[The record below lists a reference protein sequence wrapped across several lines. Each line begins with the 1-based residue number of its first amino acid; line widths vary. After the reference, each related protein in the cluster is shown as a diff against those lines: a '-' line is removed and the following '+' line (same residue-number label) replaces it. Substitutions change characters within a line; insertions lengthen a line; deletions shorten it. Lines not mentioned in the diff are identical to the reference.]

1 MVNIE
6 RDSHKYQKKFLINNI
21 KKSKKLKLSLDKIYN
36 LINEKK
42 DPTVRYIKY
51 INLVYQNPPSS
62 VIDSF
67 LLYFNN
73 YINSNFIT
81 KSGTKEKQLAWEKGW
96 KFNLN
101 RIKKKFNIKFLTPQ
115 FVRKDQ
121 LLRINGKYII
131 SKSSNFEAKLFQTIK
146 LIIFYKYI
154 KNINYIY
161 EFGCGTG
168 HNLIFLSKHFKNLKF
183 IGTGYSRAS
192 QNILSLVNKRFSNIN
207 GFFFDITKPSKDFYI
222 KKNAIVF
229 TVGTMEQVGKKYRKF
244 FKFLR
249 KNKPNIIIHFETFNE
264 LYSNYTITDYLTK
277 KYLSKRNYLKNYLS
291 FLRDREKKKIIKIIK
306 VQRIFGNQFHE
317 GYSCV
322 IYKFVN

>member
-1 MVNIE
+1 MSSE
-6 RDSHKYQKKFLINNI
+6 HYSQKYQKKILIRNI
-21 KKSKKLKLSLDKIYN
+21 NSSNKLKLSLDDIYK
-36 LINEKK
+36 LLGEKK
-42 DPTVRYIKY
+42 DSNTRYIKY
-51 INLVYQNPPSS
+51 KKLFYQIPLPTQ
-62 VIDSF
+62 IDTF
-67 LLYFNN
+67 LLDYFNF
-73 YINSNFIT
+73 INSKFIT
-81 KSGTKEKQLAWEKGW
+81 KSGTYKKYLAWEKGW

-101 RIKKKFNIKFLTPQ
+101 RIKRNFNIKFLTPK

-131 SKSSNFEAKLFQTIK
+131 PKSSNFETKLFQTIK

-183 IGTGYSRAS
+183 IGTDYSRAS
-192 QNILSLVNKRFSNIN
+192 QNILNIVNKRFSNIN
-207 GFFFDITKPSKDFYI
+207 GFFFDITKPSKNFYI
-222 KKNAIVF
+222 KKNSIIF
-229 TVGTMEQVGKKYRKF
+229 TVGTMEQVGKKYRSF

-277 KYLSKRNYLKNYLS
+277 KYLNKRNYLKNYLS
-291 FLRDREKKKIIKIIK
+291 FLRDKEKKKIIKITK